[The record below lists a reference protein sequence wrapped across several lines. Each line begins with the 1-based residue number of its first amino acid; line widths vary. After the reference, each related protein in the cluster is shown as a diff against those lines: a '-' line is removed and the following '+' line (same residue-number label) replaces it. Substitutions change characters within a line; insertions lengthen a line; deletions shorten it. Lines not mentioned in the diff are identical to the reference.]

1 MKKILM
7 AIACLALFSVGSS
20 HAAGQREIA
29 IVLSSDIAPI
39 RQALEG
45 FREVV
50 RERKGS
56 LLTDEHLLDKV
67 GGDAIVQHILAEKAI
82 LVFAIGPDATRLA
95 KERLR
100 DVPVVFAMVLNPQPL
115 LDRNVTGVSL
125 EIPAQAKLEKIRKFL
140 PDAGRVGVIYSKAS
154 AAQYREAAQAAKAL
168 GLRMVGREVDSGK
181 ELPAAF
187 GEMAQQIDIFLMLPD
202 TRVFFP
208 KSIEYLLVE
217 ALKNRVSV
225 IGLAASYTRAGALLS
240 FEADYRE
247 VGRQAGELAVR
258 IIEGAKPA
266 TVDPAAPRRV
276 KSSVNLAVAARLGIR
291 LDPQATIEASEVFR

>member
-82 LVFAIGPDATRLA
+82 LVFAIGPDAARLA